1 MLLSTLAYEITF
13 CNQPFYF
20 AVQLLEDL
28 IYERDTSENTRG
40 LCEQTGSC
48 GCSADDETAIV
59 EGRCVFG

>member
-1 MLLSTLAYEITF
+1 VLLSILAYEVAF

-28 IYERDTSENTRG
+28 VDKGYTSEDTGR

-48 GCSADDETAIV
+48 GCSANDETAIV
-59 EGRCVFG
+59 ERGCVFG